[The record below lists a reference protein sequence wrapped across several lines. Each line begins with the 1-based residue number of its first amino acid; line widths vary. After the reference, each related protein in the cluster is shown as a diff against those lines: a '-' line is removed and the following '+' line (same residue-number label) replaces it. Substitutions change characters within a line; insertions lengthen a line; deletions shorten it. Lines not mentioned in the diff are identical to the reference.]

1 MLTTVVG
8 SYPAKMQKPESI
20 KEKLRATLG
29 SYDSFQP
36 AMEQAVK
43 DQVNAGIDLISD
55 GQVRGNML
63 EIFAGSIPGMY
74 VEDNKPFIN
83 GKITPLSHSICA
95 NDIKRALATAKKIS
109 SKFKTDLTLFDG
121 DVFQE
126 NFKGIKGII
135 TGPTTLT
142 LSSMI
147 EGFYDKDKKEEVV
160 IDLAWVLKKEAEYLD
175 NAGVAVI
182 QIDEPFLSTGM
193 ADLKVAR
200 KAVEIISKNLTV
212 PLAMHVCGDLNEIW
226 GELLRFKVDI
236 LDGEFA
242 GQSKNL
248 QILENTNLRGKKIGL
263 GCVDNKNDIV
273 ERKEQVAEILNKG
286 IESVGKDNII
296 ADPDCGMRMRTREAA
311 FSKLKVMVET
321 VKWLS

>member
-8 SYPAKMQKPESI
+8 SYPAKIQKPESI
-20 KEKLRATLG
+20 KEKLSATLG
-29 SYDSFQP
+29 SYDSFQT

-83 GKITPLSHSICA
+83 GKITPLSYSICA

-109 SKFKTDLTLFDG
+109 SEFKKDLALFDG

-160 IDLAWVLKKEAEYLD
+160 IDLAWVLKKEAEYLE

-200 KAVEIISKNLTV
+200 KAVEIITRNLRV
-212 PLAMHVCGDLNEIW
+212 PLAMHVCGDLTEIW
-226 GELLRFKVDI
+226 EELLKFKVDI

-242 GQSKNL
+242 GQPNNL
-248 QILENTNLRGKKIGL
+248 RILENTNLRGKKIGL
-263 GCVDNKNDIV
+263 GCVDNKTDQV
-273 ERKEQVAEILNKG
+273 ESKKQVAEILNKG
-286 IESVGKDNII
+286 IESIGKDNII